1 MKPQTLLP
9 LIGTLL
15 ALSCTPQEA
24 VVVDQLPTEATSA
37 NYPTN
42 RAPLAPAP
50 LLKLPTGSI
59 QPQGW
64 IKTILD
70 AQQDGLNGHLG
81 EISAWLQKGDNAWLK
96 EGGAWGWEEV
106 PYWLRGY
113 SDLAFITGDTAML
126 RESRFWID
134 AILASQHENGDFGP
148 SVYSGAGVR
157 DLWPNMIVL
166 WIMQNYYEY
175 AGDQRVIDFMTRYCH
190 YLNTL
195 PDEQFLEDYWEKS
208 RGGDNLWSVVW
219 LYNRTGDTTLLSLGE
234 KLHRNTDVWY
244 NPTSLPNWHNVNI
257 AQGVRE
263 PATWYLFSRDS
274 AMLRATYNAQELIR
288 RTFGQ
293 VPGGMFGADE
303 NARMGYIDPR
313 QGTETCGFAEQ
324 MATDQIMM
332 LISGDPYWAANC
344 EDIAFNSMP
353 AAMMPDMRSLRYLTC
368 PNHVVSDSKNHSPSL
383 QNQGP
388 FLAMN
393 PFSSR
398 CCQHNHGL
406 AWTYYNDFLGMATLD
421 GGLCLMLYN
430 SADIRARVADGQE
443 ILLTE
448 RTHYPFD
455 ETIGLT
461 VQTDQAVTFPLYLRL
476 PEWCDAPEAEV
487 NGRSVGHIRKG
498 NFLKIERTWKDGD
511 SVTLR
516 LPMTISKRYWAV
528 NQNSVSVDYGPL
540 TLSLEIGERYDTTD
554 SRATAIWDS
563 QWQEGV
569 DASQWKSYE
578 IHPTTPWNYALVDEA
593 PITVV
598 RSEWKEGANPFT
610 LENVPLRFEATG
622 RLIPSWGLD
631 ETGTCQVLPSP
642 EAPRAEQRDPIT
654 LVPMGAARLRISA
667 FPQAD

>member
-1 MKPQTLLP
+1 MKPKTLLP
-9 LIGTLL
+9 ALGTLL
-15 ALSCTPQEA
+15 ALSCAPQEA

-37 NYPTN
+37 NYPAN
-42 RAPLAPAP
+42 RAP

-59 QPQGW
+59 RPQGW

-126 RESRFWID
+126 CESRFWID

-293 VPGGMFGADE
+293 MPGGMFGAD
-303 NARMGYIDPR
+303 
-313 QGTETCGFAEQ
+313 
-324 MATDQIMM
+324 
-332 LISGDPYWAANC
+332 
-344 EDIAFNSMP
+344 
-353 AAMMPDMRSLRYLTC
+353 
-368 PNHVVSDSKNHSPSL
+368 
-383 QNQGP
+383 
-388 FLAMN
+388 
-393 PFSSR
+393 
-398 CCQHNHGL
+398 
-406 AWTYYNDFLGMATLD
+406 
-421 GGLCLMLYN
+421 
-430 SADIRARVADGQE
+430 
-443 ILLTE
+443 
-448 RTHYPFD
+448 
-455 ETIGLT
+455 
-461 VQTDQAVTFPLYLRL
+461 
-476 PEWCDAPEAEV
+476 
-487 NGRSVGHIRKG
+487 
-498 NFLKIERTWKDGD
+498 
-511 SVTLR
+511 
-516 LPMTISKRYWAV
+516 
-528 NQNSVSVDYGPL
+528 
-540 TLSLEIGERYDTTD
+540 
-554 SRATAIWDS
+554 
-563 QWQEGV
+563 
-569 DASQWKSYE
+569 
-578 IHPTTPWNYALVDEA
+578 
-593 PITVV
+593 
-598 RSEWKEGANPFT
+598 
-610 LENVPLRFEATG
+610 
-622 RLIPSWGLD
+622 
-631 ETGTCQVLPSP
+631 
-642 EAPRAEQRDPIT
+642 
-654 LVPMGAARLRISA
+654 
-667 FPQAD
+667 